1 MDLGKT
7 RRTVAV
13 DLRGHGASDA
23 PPQEYTVASFADDLL
38 WQCREL
44 GLVKPIV
51 VGHGMGGT
59 IALELAARHPGL
71 LSAVVLI
78 DSVLIPPPPM
88 LDVLR
93 SLADAIR
100 GVGYRSAMEQALSML
115 FLPSDDADLRTKI
128 AASMAATPQ
137 RVLASAFTLYCVR
150 DTTNDDK
157 HRQCDQMGGHIS
169 LNNLK
174 INRVSY
180 DICGQSVSLEDV
192 RNIAPLLPG
201 SRRWINRSFSVRR

>member
-23 PPQEYTVASFADDLL
+23 PSQEYTVASFADDLL

-137 RVLASAFTLYCVR
+137 RVLASAFTDHLINYTVFVIR
-150 DTTNDDK
+150 QTMTNTD
-157 HRQCDQMGGHIS
+157 
-169 LNNLK
+169 
-174 INRVSY
+174 
-180 DICGQSVSLEDV
+180 SVTKWV
-192 RNIAPLLPG
+192 VI
-201 SRRWINRSFSVRR
+201 

>member
-1 MDLGKT
+1 M
-7 RRTVAV
+7 
-13 DLRGHGASDA
+13 
-23 PPQEYTVASFADDLL
+23 ASFADDLL

-51 VGHGMGGT
+51 VGHSMGGT

-93 SLADAIR
+93 PLADVIR

-128 AASMAATPQ
+128 AASMAATQQ
-137 RVLASAFTLYCVR
+137 RVLASAFTDHLINYDATFAATACRTPIAYIGAEIARADLPRYRHLCPHLKVGQTLGSGHFSTLLVP
-150 DTTNDDK
+150 DQIIAMLQGFEHAYAANWTT
-157 HRQCDQMGGHIS
+157 
-169 LNNLK
+169 
-174 INRVSY
+174 
-180 DICGQSVSLEDV
+180 
-192 RNIAPLLPG
+192 
-201 SRRWINRSFSVRR
+201 

>member
-1 MDLGKT
+1 M
-7 RRTVAV
+7 
-13 DLRGHGASDA
+13 
-23 PPQEYTVASFADDLL
+23 ASFADDLL

-51 VGHGMGGT
+51 VGHSMGGT

-78 DSVLIPPPPM
+78 DSVLISPPPM

-93 SLADAIR
+93 PLADAIR

-137 RVLASAFTLYCVR
+137 RVLASAFTDHLINYDATFAATACR
-150 DTTNDDK
+150 APIAYIGAEIARADLPRYRLLCP
-157 HRQCDQMGGHIS
+157 H
-169 LNNLK
+169 LK
-174 INRVSY
+174 V
-180 DICGQSVSLEDV
+180 GQTLALG
-192 RNIAPLLPG
+192 I
-201 SRRWINRSFSVRR
+201 SRRCLSRTRSSPCCRDSSMPMRRTGLRSVMCARYCELGTSV